1 MLELYIVLI
10 LMIIGAIIAVET
22 KDILSSIVALGKVGL
37 GLTIAFIILKAPDL
51 AIVQLVVEILTLIIL
66 IRATLGRDVRYTKEN
81 QNLGIK
87 LLSIILII
95 IFLFFSFNVLKHL
108 PEFGDPILKV
118 ADYYIKNGLEKTGAT
133 NLVTSV
139 ILDFRAYDTLGE
151 ATVLFTAILGALAV
165 LRKKG
170 LKREISKKYEGVK
183 RDE

>member
-87 LLSIILII
+87 LLSII
-95 IFLFFSFNVLKHL
+95 FYS
-108 PEFGDPILKV
+108 
-118 ADYYIKNGLEKTGAT
+118 
-133 NLVTSV
+133 
-139 ILDFRAYDTLGE
+139 
-151 ATVLFTAILGALAV
+151 
-165 LRKKG
+165 
-170 LKREISKKYEGVK
+170 
-183 RDE
+183 